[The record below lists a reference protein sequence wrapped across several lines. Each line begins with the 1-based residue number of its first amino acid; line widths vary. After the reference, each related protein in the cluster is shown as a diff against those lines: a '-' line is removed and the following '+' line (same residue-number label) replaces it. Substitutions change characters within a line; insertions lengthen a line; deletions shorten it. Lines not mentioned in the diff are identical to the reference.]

1 MANETIRV
9 LIVDDIPETRDN
21 LRKMLSFENDVE
33 VVGSASSGLEAI
45 RLAKQHQPHVVLM
58 DINMPGVDGISA
70 SEGITQEVPFASVV
84 MMSVQSESDYLR
96 RSMLAGARDFLTKPF
111 TSDELVSTIRRVYQ
125 MGPRT
130 ATATPTGTPVGTPVL
145 VETRTAK
152 PAQAGQVIAVFGAKG
167 GVGCS
172 LVAVNLA
179 IALSNKETRVA
190 IVDSNLQF
198 GDVGVMLNLQ
208 ASRNITDLVPQI
220 NDLDEEYLQQV
231 MTPHES
237 GVRALLAPPRP
248 EMADL
253 VHSEHLKAILARLRG
268 LYDCIVVDTDTSL
281 HDRILN
287 VLDSADRIV
296 LVGTPDIPALKNARL
311 FLEITE
317 ALEYDAQKILFVV
330 NKVDKRIGGISTTDI
345 QDAIKHPVSA
355 ELPAEAAAAL
365 VSVNKG
371 MPVVLAD
378 SKNPL
383 AKALTGLAQQVRK
396 GERPEDEQEH
406 DKPRPPVAQPELRGI
421 RGQLAKLLGLRSNGH
436 AVASRR

>member
-21 LRKMLSFENDVE
+21 LRKMLGFESDVE

-111 TSDELVSTIRRVYQ
+111 TSDELISTIRRVYQ

-130 ATATPTGTPVGTPVL
+130 VPQVATTTAGPQVQP
-145 VETRTAK
+145 ETRLAK
-152 PAQAGQVIAVFGAKG
+152 PVQLGQVVAVFGAKG

-172 LVAVNLA
+172 LVAINLA
-179 IALSNKETRVA
+179 IALSSKQTHVA

-208 ASRNITDLVPQI
+208 ASRNITDLVEQI
-220 NDLDEEYLQQV
+220 GDLDEVILNQV
-231 MTPHES
+231 MTAHDS
-237 GVRALLAPPRP
+237 GIKALLAPPRP
-248 EMADL
+248 EMAEL
-253 VHSEHLKAILARLRG
+253 VHAEHLKIILEKLRT
-268 LYDCIVVDTDTSL
+268 LYDFIIVDTDTSL
-281 HDRILN
+281 QDRILN
-287 VLDSADRIV
+287 ILDISDRII

-317 ALEYDAQKILFVV
+317 ALEYDPHKILFVV
-330 NKVDKRIGGISTTDI
+330 NKVDKRIGGISTSDI
-345 QDAIKHPVSA
+345 QDAIKHPVAA
-355 ELPAEAAAAL
+355 ELPSELAAAL

-371 MPVVLAD
+371 TPVVIAD
-378 SKNPL
+378 AKNAL
-383 AKALTGLAQQVRK
+383 SQALTDLAGQIRERK
-396 GERPEDEQEH
+396 DATEEDEYPQ
-406 DKPRPPVAQPELRGI
+406 PRPPEPELRGI
-421 RGQLAKLLGLRSNGH
+421 RGALAKLLGLKNNGQL
-436 AVASRR
+436 AVSSRR